1 MTDADRRLRE
11 AAMLVVANARARVLP
26 SRAEGKRIYGDLPY
40 LEERVWL
47 VEESDFVCLRIA
59 TLAARDAA
67 KEAQ

>member
-1 MTDADRRLRE
+1 
-11 AAMLVVANARARVLP
+11 MLVVAHARERVLP